1 MYVGNSTVSNNYAE
15 GKGGGLHAGGVLT
28 LVNSTVADNIASAAA
43 NIGVGE
49 RLDAF
54 GSVIGPAKLDG
65 SGDAQPTDKNCDA
78 PIARSRSVSTS

>member
-1 MYVGNSTVSNNYAE
+1 M
-15 GKGGGLHAGGVLT
+15 LT

-54 GSVIGPAKLDG
+54 GSVIGPAKTEG
-65 SGDAQPTDKNCDA
+65 TTGDAQPTDRELRRADRR
-78 PIARSRSVSTS
+78 ARSGSTS